1 MSWLFSGVRRRPCV
15 MDRFY
20 PGPEWSG
27 NQEASQPIQNS
38 SAHTPAEKKTSD
50 NLSVKSKLRKLAEF
64 RSRSK
69 EFGSNDSL
77 HLNPLNRSFSDPWLL
92 KSDQREMDNELDLSK
107 SASASSS
114 NLTKE
119 KVIFFLSGV
128 WNHLFRYICT
138 SQLLL
143 ECYDNPVRFCSV
155 NQHIYML

>member
-1 MSWLFSGVRRRPCV
+1 

-27 NQEASQPIQNS
+27 NQEVSQPIQNT
-38 SAHTPAEKKTSD
+38 SAHTPPEKKTSD

-64 RSRSK
+64 RSRNK

-92 KSDQREMDNELDLSK
+92 KGDQREMDNELNLSK
-107 SASASSS
+107 SISASNS

-119 KVIFFLSGV
+119 KVIFFLSG
-128 WNHLFRYICT
+128 C
-138 SQLLL
+138 
-143 ECYDNPVRFCSV
+143 
-155 NQHIYML
+155 